1 MKKYWI
7 ITISCLLG
15 GCLYH
20 LNSMTETLTWVVQNF
35 YPSFNGRNFWDTFM
49 ATCSNI
55 LIITPFIMIKS
66 LLKEL
71 ARYKIAWAR
80 RYKVSKII
88 VNWAIIPYISFKII
102 YNPISYYGID
112 LNVIFKK
119 IFIIIEVCLILIAIF
134 LSINKDNELFLKE

>member
-1 MKKYWI
+1 
-7 ITISCLLG
+7 
-15 GCLYH
+15 
-20 LNSMTETLTWVVQNF
+20 
-35 YPSFNGRNFWDTFM
+35 M